1 MAETIISPGVFT
13 RENDISLV
21 QPAPVE
27 AGAAIIGPAAKGP
40 VEEPTI
46 VTSYNDFVRKFGT
59 TFTSGS
65 TKSEYF
71 TSLAVRNYFQQGGNS
86 CLVTR
91 VVSGSFTEATS
102 THISSS
108 ANGGVAPFTLKTRG
122 KGDIFNNSSGNT
134 DAGLHFSDGSLQ
146 SGSVDNVRWEVT
158 NVDNSKGTFTL
169 LVRRGDDS
177 RNSKIVLETFN
188 NIS

>member
-1 MAETIISPGVFT
+1 MAETSISPGVFT
-13 RENDISLV
+13 RENDLSFI

-65 TKSEYF
+65 TKSEHF
-71 TSLAVRNYFQQGGNS
+71 TSLAVRNYFQQAGNS

-91 VVSGSFTEATS
+91 VVSGSYTAATS

-108 ANGGVAPFTLKTRG
+108 NNGSVQPFVLKTIG
-122 KGDIFNNSSGNT
+122 KGDILNNSIGVT
-134 DAGLHFSDGSLQ
+134 DAGEQFSDGSLK
-146 SGSVDNVRWEVT
+146 SGSIDNIRWEVT
-158 NVDNSKGTFTL
+158 NKDAA
-169 LVRRGDDS
+169 
-177 RNSKIVLETFN
+177 
-188 NIS
+188 